1 MKDKVTELLEQAR
14 RQAQDNDKVGGCIVL
29 LKIDGNYVRYSTT
42 MEDIANEIGQ
52 LEMLKSDIIN
62 RTR

>member
-1 MKDKVTELLEQAR
+1 MKDKVSELLGQATK
-14 RQAQDNDKVGGCIVL
+14 QVQGSDKVEGCIVL

-42 MEDIANEIGQ
+42 MTDVAYEVGQ